1 MQRSGRSFAPPPTG
15 FLPASQSPAP
25 LSPHHQGSRRLY
37 SKALPPKS
45 DLPFQATGKSIIET
59 RNFYNLAW
67 RLHVGFVLISGLVG
81 SGNAAA
87 AQVPTPPVVAPPA
100 SAQPPVTPPTT
111 VPPVA
116 APSDVSSAPPDPAA
130 VSPPDQPGKLK
141 PEIRVGSIDFSDG
154 RGGIVGSGGVEVAY
168 AGTTVTADKVVGN
181 INRELVLSG
190 NAKIVSHGLTSY
202 ADAIHVSPRT
212 RSFRLD
218 NPRGQLD
225 PSLLQNRV
233 LDPVYVTGGAF
244 SGSSTGYSSA
254 DHITA
259 TTCVEEKHHYEFR
272 IGDAELFPLQKLV
285 MHRVSL
291 YLFGVKVI
299 TLPSVT
305 VPLDVRPPGARRPR
319 TDYLPEVGQNNNEG
333 YYVRLPYAFSEGRGA
348 GTFVRLDITQKR
360 GEGYRLEQEYLAGK
374 QISGFSTAGTG
385 PQGGFTGA
393 TSGTIA
399 NAFGYGSVQGLPGL
413 GTGLGPQNGGLFAV
427 QGYFADG
434 FDRNF
439 NTSFKHQQGIGGSNR
454 FAFSTELQR
463 NSFYIGSNQSS
474 QNTRFN
480 FNHSDAA
487 HGVQGDLTL
496 GVTNTDQSGTFTG
509 QASQIT
515 GSLREAFDF
524 DSHGSNRNSLSY
536 SLDANRY
543 LNTSASL
550 LSRTATLDSQFQL
563 QHVSR
568 DYSFSLEANKD
579 ATIGLQTGNG
589 NFGSLEKLPELKF
602 STDTFNYQR
611 GFLRSLPLHFDI
623 GVGRYSE
630 PSHSLTNDR
639 VLLGFTVQQLSLLRG
654 RTEIVTSGGFEQRIY
669 SDSAAQYIT
678 RNTTRLRQHIGGRS
692 GIDLNYNYEQPQGG
706 TPFLFDVFGKSH
718 NITAEAGYLDDQH
731 FQFTARVGYD
741 LLGQTP
747 GYAARPFQTLS
758 TRMMV
763 RPNDHL
769 RYDALATYDPNT
781 GAFIS
786 FANSVKLRARNDFAI
801 DLIGRYDPTLHKFSQ
816 INTQFDIPVGR
827 TWRVQGL
834 WRYNGVTKMFDSR
847 NLQILHE
854 WDCMEASVTY
864 SESPTGFTVGNS
876 RQLYFTL
883 RIKAFPFFR
892 SFARGAAGQALSTG
906 IGDLY

>member
-1 MQRSGRSFAPPPTG
+1 MGA
-15 FLPASQSPAP
+15 LD
-25 LSPHHQGSRRLY
+25 LS
-37 SKALPPKS
+37 
-45 DLPFQATGKSIIET
+45 D
-59 RNFYNLAW
+59 
-67 RLHVGFVLISGLVG
+67 
-81 SGNAAA
+81 
-87 AQVPTPPVVAPPA
+87 AQ
-100 SAQPPVTPPTT
+100 
-111 VPPVA
+111 
-116 APSDVSSAPPDPAA
+116 
-130 VSPPDQPGKLK
+130 
-141 PEIRVGSIDFSDG
+141 
-154 RGGIVGSGGVEVAY
+154 GGIVGSGGVEVVY
-168 AGTTVTADKVVGN
+168 AGTTVTADRVVGN

-190 NAKIVSHGLTSY
+190 RARIVAHGLTSY
-202 ADAIHVSPRT
+202 ADAIHVFPKT

-218 NPRGQLD
+218 NPRADLD
-225 PSLLQNRV
+225 PSILQGQI
-233 LDPVYVTGGAF
+233 LDPLYVTGGTF
-244 SGSSTGYSSA
+244 SGEASGYALA
-254 DHITA
+254 DHVTA

-272 IGDAELFPLQKLV
+272 IGEAELFPHQKLV

-291 YLFGVKVI
+291 YLFGVKVL
-299 TLPSVT
+299 TLPKVV
-305 VPLDVRPPGARRPR
+305 VPLDVRPPDSRRPR
-319 TDYLPEVGQNNNEG
+319 TDYLPEFGQNTNEG
-333 YYVRLPYAFSEGRGA
+333 YYVRLPYAFAEGSGA

-360 GEGYRLEQEYLAGK
+360 GEGYRLEQAYLAGK
-374 QISGFSTAGTG
+374 QTSGFNTASVS

-399 NAFGYGSVQGLPGL
+399 TAYGYGNVNRLPGL
-413 GTGLGPQNGGLFAV
+413 GSGLGPQNGGLFAM

-439 NTSFKHQQGIGGSNR
+439 NATFKHQQGIGGSNR
-454 FAFSTELQR
+454 FAFSSELQR
-463 NSFYIGSNQSS
+463 DSFYVGNNQTS

-480 FNHSDAA
+480 FSHADPA

-496 GVTNTDQSGTFTG
+496 GVNDTTQSGLSAADT
-509 QASQIT
+509 SQIT
-515 GSLREAFDF
+515 ASLRESFDF
-524 DSHGSNRNSLSY
+524 ASHGSNRNTISY
-536 SLDANRY
+536 SFDANRY
-543 LNTSASL
+543 LSTSSNFS
-550 LSRTATLDSQFQL
+550 SRTATLDSQFQL

-579 ATIGLQTGNG
+579 STIGPQTGNG
-589 NFGSLEKLPELKF
+589 TFGSLEKLPELKF
-602 STDTFNYQR
+602 STDTYNYQG
-611 GFLRSLPLHFDI
+611 GFLRTLPLHLDLGI
-623 GVGRYSE
+623 GRYSE
-630 PSHSLTNDR
+630 PSHNFTNDR
-639 VLLGFTVQQLSLLRG
+639 FLLGFTVQQLTLLRG
-654 RTEIVTSGGFEQRIY
+654 RTEIVTGGGFEQRVY

-678 RNTTRLRQHIGGRS
+678 RNTTRLRQHLGGRS
-692 GIDLNYNYEQPQGG
+692 GIDLNYNYEQPEGG

-718 NITAEAGYLDDQH
+718 NITAEAGYLDDTH

-747 GYAARPFQTLS
+747 GLTPRPFQTLS
-758 TRMMV
+758 TRMMI

-781 GAFIS
+781 GTFIS
-786 FANSVKLRARNDFAI
+786 FANSVKLRARNDFAV

-834 WRYNGVTKMFDSR
+834 WRYNGVTRMFESR

-864 SESPTGFTVGNS
+864 SESPVGFVSGNS

-883 RIKAFPFFR
+883 RLKAFPFFR